1 MMFAGVMGLDKGGGF
16 RAQQSSGCLVQQL
29 LQMVLT
35 IGAAYRDCFQ
45 GHFAKQGRSLRRL
58 LPNK

>member
-1 MMFAGVMGLDKGGGF
+1 MKEGVFELNEAVDVL
-16 RAQQSSGCLVQQL
+16 AQQL